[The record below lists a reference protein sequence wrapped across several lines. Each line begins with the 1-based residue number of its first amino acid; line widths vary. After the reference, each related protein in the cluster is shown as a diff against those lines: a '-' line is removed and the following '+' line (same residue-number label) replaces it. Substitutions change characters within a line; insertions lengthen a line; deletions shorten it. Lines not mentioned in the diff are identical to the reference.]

1 MSPSRRPTKPFAYG
15 SALSALLFSSLA
27 LAAGDAPT
35 PAQLMDKAGQQMS
48 EALASMDKVTSL
60 EGEKASR
67 LKKAREL
74 LMRARS
80 ELIQAQD
87 PPAAGK

>member
-1 MSPSRRPTKPFAYG
+1 MSPSRRPSKSFAYG
-15 SALSALLFSSLA
+15 TALSALLLSSLA
-27 LAAGDAPT
+27 LAAGDVPT

-60 EGEKASR
+60 EGEKAGR

-87 PPAAGK
+87 PPPAGK

>member
-1 MSPSRRPTKPFAYG
+1 MSPSRRPSKPFAYG
-15 SALSALLFSSLA
+15 TALSVLLLSSLA
-27 LAAGDAPT
+27 LAADDPT

-60 EGEKASR
+60 EGHKAGR

-74 LMRARS
+74 LMRARA
-80 ELIQAQD
+80 ELMQAQEQA
-87 PPAAGK
+87 PAAK

>member
-1 MSPSRRPTKPFAYG
+1 MSPSRRPSKPFAYG
-15 SALSALLFSSLA
+15 TALSVLLLSSLA
-27 LAAGDAPT
+27 LAGADEPT

-60 EGEKASR
+60 EGEKAGR

-87 PPAAGK
+87 QAAAGK

>member
-1 MSPSRRPTKPFAYG
+1 MSPSRRPSKPFAYCT
-15 SALSALLFSSLA
+15 ALSVVLWSSLA
-27 LAAGDAPT
+27 LAADDPT
-35 PAQLMDKAGQQMS
+35 PAQLMDRAGQQMS

-60 EGEKASR
+60 AGEKAGR

-74 LMRARS
+74 LMRARA

-87 PPAAGK
+87 PAAPGK